1 MPTKVPLN
9 YDKAIGQTG
18 VGRRI
23 YSIYRSGRPQK
34 IALRVS
40 AAFGALLFASDLAQA
55 QQADAGV
62 VPLAP
67 VNVSGGAPQAAPSA
81 PPAYA
86 SEAQTHTE
94 KANFGPLGNRSI
106 LDTPESITVVPE
118 DVIVNQQAQQ
128 VNDILKYLPCVE
140 IRDQQGFDI
149 SRPQCRG
156 FQGTVVQNTRMD
168 GLNIIGTTAIAAE
181 NLQSVEVLGGLAGAL
196 YGPQTPAGVF
206 NYILKRPT
214 DVPIFRYIESFDS
227 QGIFTEQ
234 VDAGGTF
241 GPDNRI
247 GYRINLAHGQGES
260 YAQDSYV
267 NRTLAS
273 IALDYHI
280 DNQTVIE
287 TNFDHYATDGTGLP
301 GSIVYDSGKSTILPQ
316 APSALQTGLGQ
327 PGAGVNLRSDTGL
340 AKFKHD
346 FDGDWHLEIG
356 GLYENAVRNLY
367 GITNALTNNNG
378 NFTVTKNFTAVP
390 RFTIWSNSAYLNGHV
405 TFLGFVNDVTIGTN
419 GFYNGMYSYRNNIA
433 QVLGTSSLANSIIF
447 PLPPVPANGGQF
459 LSGYLF
465 NQSII
470 TGDTI
475 HFNEQWALQGVLST
489 SFFNSKSYAASGA
502 ITSANSENAAL
513 SPTVSL
519 IYKPIP
525 QITTYFTYANSV
537 EQGDVAPTNAANPN
551 VILAPYH
558 DTMYEIGAKYAV
570 TDNLL
575 VTLDAFRMTRPLAIT
590 DPVTEIFGVAGLQR
604 NYGVE
609 LFAQGSVRPDLSV
622 LGGITWIDARLAGT
636 DNALTNDKLVVGVP
650 QFKSDF
656 LADYHPAFFQ
666 GGALTAAVHYESSRA
681 ATNTNNSFADP
692 YATFDLGARYSTSFQ
707 GHHATFRFQVI
718 NVANAQYYVS
728 VADGTIV
735 GSPGANTAYLGTPR
749 TFEASL
755 ELDF

>member
-1 MPTKVPLN
+1 M
-9 YDKAIGQTG
+9 
-18 VGRRI
+18 
-23 YSIYRSGRPQK
+23 
-34 IALRVS
+34 
-40 AAFGALLFASDLAQA
+40 
-55 QQADAGV
+55 
-62 VPLAP
+62 
-67 VNVSGGAPQAAPSA
+67 
-81 PPAYA
+81 
-86 SEAQTHTE
+86 
-94 KANFGPLGNRSI
+94 
-106 LDTPESITVVPE
+106 
-118 DVIVNQQAQQ
+118 
-128 VNDILKYLPCVE
+128 
-140 IRDQQGFDI
+140 
-149 SRPQCRG
+149 
-156 FQGTVVQNTRMD
+156 
-168 GLNIIGTTAIAAE
+168 
-181 NLQSVEVLGGLAGAL
+181 
-196 YGPQTPAGVF
+196 
-206 NYILKRPT
+206 
-214 DVPIFRYIESFDS
+214 
-227 QGIFTEQ
+227 
-234 VDAGGTF
+234 
-241 GPDNRI
+241 
-247 GYRINLAHGQGES
+247 
-260 YAQDSYV
+260 
-267 NRTLAS
+267 
-273 IALDYHI
+273 
-280 DNQTVIE
+280 
-287 TNFDHYATDGTGLP
+287 
-301 GSIVYDSGKSTILPQ
+301 
-316 APSALQTGLGQ
+316 
-327 PGAGVNLRSDTGL
+327 NLRSDTGL
-340 AKFKHD
+340 VKFKHD

-378 NFTVTKNFTAVP
+378 DFTVTKNFTAVP
-390 RFTIWSNSAYLNGHV
+390 RFTIWSNSAYLNGHL

-604 NYGVE
+604 NYGRRALRSRQREARPQRARRHHLDRRSPHWNGQCVNQRQTGGRRPTIQKRLSRRLSSG
-609 LFAQGSVRPDLSV
+609 LFPGRRFD
-622 LGGITWIDARLAGT
+622 G
-636 DNALTNDKLVVGVP
+636 
-650 QFKSDF
+650 
-656 LADYHPAFFQ
+656 
-666 GGALTAAVHYESSRA
+666 GGALRKRRA

-718 NVANAQYYVS
+718 NVANTQYYVS